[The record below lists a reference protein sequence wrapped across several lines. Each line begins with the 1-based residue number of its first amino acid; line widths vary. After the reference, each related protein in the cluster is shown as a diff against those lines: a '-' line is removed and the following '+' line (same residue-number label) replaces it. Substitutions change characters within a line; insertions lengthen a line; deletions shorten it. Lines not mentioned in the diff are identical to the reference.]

1 MKKSRL
7 NLSSCFWTDRQ
18 RKPYIMVSGDD
29 DGNHYILE
37 PLSESPNDWSYEKH
51 ILIETNGTTTG
62 KFAIGDFDGDGYT
75 DIVAA
80 GYSVGKIYAFTY
92 AP

>member
-7 NLSSCFWTDRQ
+7 SHVFGPTGKGSPTSWSVGMTTETT
-18 RKPYIMVSGDD
+18 
-29 DGNHYILE
+29 HYILE